1 MATRITTRFTAQSTA
16 AEVVEGVDLTGKR
29 VIVTGGGA
37 GIGVETAR
45 ACGRPP
51 RRPSPADLSASA

>member
-45 ACGRPP
+45 RLRETSEETIAG
-51 RRPSPADLSASA
+51 